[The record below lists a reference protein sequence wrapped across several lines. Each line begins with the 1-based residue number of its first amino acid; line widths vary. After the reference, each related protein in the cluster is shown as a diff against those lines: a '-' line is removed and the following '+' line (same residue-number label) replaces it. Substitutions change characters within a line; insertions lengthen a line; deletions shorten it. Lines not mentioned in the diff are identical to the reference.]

1 MFLPP
6 IFLPELTAAHS
17 RLLLCKSC
25 VSFAERKTTILSTEP
40 FDVSSE
46 IEPINKDKSVA
57 GLTMINQHSVE
68 IRVRYAETDAMG
80 FLHHSN
86 YLSYFE
92 VGRTELFRAQ
102 GGSYRRMEELGLY
115 FVVAKI
121 EVRYRRPAR
130 YDDQLTL
137 KTEIARVTPAKL
149 EHHYCL
155 MRENEVLTEAD
166 SIIACV
172 NRAGEVQR
180 IPENLVGMTTLKD
193 HL

>member
-1 MFLPP
+1 
-6 IFLPELTAAHS
+6 
-17 RLLLCKSC
+17 
-25 VSFAERKTTILSTEP
+25 
-40 FDVSSE
+40 
-46 IEPINKDKSVA
+46 
-57 GLTMINQHSVE
+57 MIQHTVE
-68 IRVRYAETDAMG
+68 IRVRYSETDAMG

-102 GGSYRRMEELGLY
+102 GGNYRRMEELGLY

-130 YDDQLTL
+130 YDDQLSL
-137 KTEIARVTPAKL
+137 KTEISRVTPAKL

-155 MRENEVLTEAD
+155 MRENEVLAEAD

-172 NRAGEVQR
+172 NRVGEVQR
-180 IPENLVGMTTLKD
+180 IPEDPVEMTTSKD
-193 HL
+193 HP

>member
-1 MFLPP
+1 M
-6 IFLPELTAAHS
+6 
-17 RLLLCKSC
+17 R
-25 VSFAERKTTILSTEP
+25 
-40 FDVSSE
+40 
-46 IEPINKDKSVA
+46 PINKGNPPADS
-57 GLTMINQHSVE
+57 TMINQHIVE
-68 IRVRYAETDAMG
+68 IRVRYNETDAMG

-86 YLSYFE
+86 YLCYFE

-155 MRENEVLTEAD
+155 MRENEVMTEAD

-180 IPENLVGMTTLKD
+180 IPEDLVGMTTLND

>member
-1 MFLPP
+1 M
-6 IFLPELTAAHS
+6 
-17 RLLLCKSC
+17 R
-25 VSFAERKTTILSTEP
+25 
-40 FDVSSE
+40 
-46 IEPINKDKSVA
+46 PINKGNPPADS
-57 GLTMINQHSVE
+57 TMINQHIVE
-68 IRVRYAETDAMG
+68 IRVRYNETDAMG

-86 YLSYFE
+86 YLCYFE

-137 KTEIARVTPAKL
+137 KTEIARVAPAKL

-180 IPENLVGMTTLKD
+180 IPEDLVGMTTLND